1 MTQPWVLT
9 DWPAVGQET
18 RGGPSRQ
25 QCAAESWIKAATYFI
40 EKSFKCTPPTRACPL
55 CPTLQECLIWS
66 REDGGGESIWFKP
79 TCWHVVAERSAR
91 NSCSNSFERGKR
103 CPSGW
108 ELWGKQAQAWRDGIS
123 KYFGGGN
130 YVHMAM
136 CLGCL
141 CFDLARWATGLS
153 CPHYFIRWNL
163 LYFPLPRLHSSFSP
177 IFKPLLFTPNPFPS
191 FFLKSLGHCH
201 TFAALSV
208 FKPSF

>member
-1 MTQPWVLT
+1 MHYSHSSLSIVSNS
-9 DWPAVGQET
+9 T
-18 RGGPSRQ
+18 RMFDMKPGG
-25 QCAAESWIKAATYFI
+25 W
-40 EKSFKCTPPTRACPL
+40 
-55 CPTLQECLIWS
+55 W
-66 REDGGGESIWFKP
+66 GESIWFKP

-91 NSCSNSFERGKR
+91 NSWSNSFERGKR

-108 ELWGKQAQAWRDGIS
+108 ELWGKQAQAWQDGIS

-163 LYFPLPRLHSSFSP
+163 LDFPLPRLHSSFSP